1 MTFDNSSV
9 GTGEIG
15 PVKVFTTNNRG
26 HSSEEMAEMCVNKIC
41 SISNDAPPH
50 VREQALAFREKVK
63 AVIAEYLQRAI
74 TSDRTTLW
82 NILKKE
88 GFHEEAEIIRRL

>member
-1 MTFDNSSV
+1 MEGSV

-15 PVKVFTTNNRG
+15 AVKVFTTTDRG
-26 HSSEEMAEMCVNKIC
+26 HSPEEIAEMAVSRIC
-41 SISNDAPPH
+41 FISQDAPPH

-63 AVIAEYLQRAI
+63 AVITEYMKRAI
-74 TSDRTTLW
+74 ASDRTTLW
-82 NILKKE
+82 NVLKKE